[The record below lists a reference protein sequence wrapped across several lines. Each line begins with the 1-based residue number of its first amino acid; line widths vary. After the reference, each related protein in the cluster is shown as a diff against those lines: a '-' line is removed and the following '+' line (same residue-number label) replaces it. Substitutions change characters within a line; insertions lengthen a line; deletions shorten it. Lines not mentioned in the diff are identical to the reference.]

1 MEIEANARHT
11 HRMAKPRDSSGGMG
25 WEGKGRLGPTARPP
39 PSPSS
44 PASEPAPLWGLAGW
58 LAGWAS
64 FGEMLELEGDGEHEH
79 CEPVL
84 RRVYEHGVRIYGR
97 VSGAGWDNT
106 LWAGQ
111 GRAGQSRGAA
121 SAK

>member
-1 MEIEANARHT
+1 MEIEGNARHT

-25 WEGKGRLGPTARPP
+25 REGKGREGSDRPP
-39 PSPSS
+39 DRPPVRRVR
-44 PASEPAPLWGLAGW
+44 PASQLHSGGW

-111 GRAGQSRGAA
+111 GRAEQRSSER
-121 SAK
+121 